1 MTLPLIMAS
10 PAAAVQAYQA
20 TEASAPPDG
29 AAGTDFG
36 GLLARTLEG
45 VVETGHAADAEAVSA
60 IAGEGNITDVVTAI
74 SKAELALQTTVA
86 LRDRVVQAY
95 QQIIGMPI

>member
-1 MTLPLIMAS
+1 MTLPLITAS

-36 GLLARTLEG
+36 GMLTRALQGA
-45 VVETGHAADAEAVSA
+45 VETGHAADAQAISA
-60 IAGEGNITDVVTAI
+60 IGGDGNITDVVTAV